1 MPQRILLVTPYF
13 PPHVGGVE
21 YYVHNLARV
30 LRRRLAKQVVIV
42 TTAQGSRRVRRAEVD
57 GMTIYRLPVVGRVSN
72 TPVGTG
78 WYPALR
84 RLMASERVELVNA
97 HAPVPLFADVAALA
111 AGALPFVLTYH
122 SGPMSKG
129 RPLPDLLIGAYERL
143 VLPRT
148 AARADHVICCSD
160 WVRSVFGP
168 VFGPSVTTISPG
180 VDLEVFRPGDR
191 ALPDRVLFVG
201 SLERG
206 TEYKGLDDLL
216 RAVALLRVRRPGVRL
231 VVVGDGDRRGSFEGM
246 SRELGI
252 GDAVTFMGT
261 LAPAELAVQYQES
274 ALLVL
279 PSRFESFGMVIAEAM
294 ACGRPVVA
302 TSVGGIPGLVADGVT
317 GVLVPSGDVAALV
330 VAVERVLGDE
340 RLATRL
346 GAAGRDRVV
355 AELSWETQADRTA
368 AVFEQAADS
377 RRARAGAGGR
387 RLRGWA
393 GRGKGRAS

>member
-1 MPQRILLVTPYF
+1 M
-13 PPHVGGVE
+13 
-21 YYVHNLARV
+21 
-30 LRRRLAKQVVIV
+30 
-42 TTAQGSRRVRRAEVD
+42 
-57 GMTIYRLPVVGRVSN
+57 
-72 TPVGTG
+72 
-78 WYPALR
+78 
-84 RLMASERVELVNA
+84 
-97 HAPVPLFADVAALA
+97 
-111 AGALPFVLTYH
+111 
-122 SGPMSKG
+122 
-129 RPLPDLLIGAYERL
+129 
-143 VLPRT
+143 
-148 AARADHVICCSD
+148 
-160 WVRSVFGP
+160 
-168 VFGPSVTTISPG
+168 
-180 VDLEVFRPGDR
+180 DLEVFRPGDR